1 MFLCSNL
8 GSAVN
13 FRLRNFSSEVQPVSA
28 PVCYGNKEFT
38 VKGLNLGF
46 ALGGR
51 YFSVVFW
58 GCSMVGNRNQSSGRT
73 QNGISKK
80 NSSGVHGNNGKT
92 AGNSGRNLGNL
103 PASAV
108 VNTGDESVQP
118 LESNSGNVGQ
128 NSVRESANG
137 NNEQNQTN
145 SSNTAGSD
153 ALNRDVMNSQGPLKN
168 VPLNLMAP
176 GRHAAYGKGIE
187 VQRAGRLNGDR
198 TVRNS
203 NLNVDQNPEKNLDR
217 NYQNKQNKQSANPG
231 SRVMNEAQNC
241 GNNPASS
248 EQNEQIGQSPLP
260 AASGNRDCSEQTV
273 SRTLGSTD
281 TLSVDGMNEEDG
293 VFGTRQSKWIPKQN
307 HNLNLE
313 NNLKERETEKGK
325 NQNEEQKDNDNV
337 EGDPVAE
344 TVLVSEENQGVEQ
357 ERASDLGQNTN
368 CQTDMVE
375 HSEEEDGNTTE
386 YEPESDDL
394 STEYEEEIEEPTL
407 KANNRPNE
415 GSHTCSNMKS
425 VDGGNAQPAEELFG
439 TQEEGIQNRDGEEGN
454 KKGLKNTK
462 QTKKAVEE
470 NNGNQKTSKKKR
482 KGETN
487 VVPEGN
493 AEDSSCEN
501 AGTCDEQNEQ
511 NEEQNTASDPLSF
524 ENAKKTKNSE
534 LVHTLLV
541 GVVCIDSSIPTR
553 MVSAVVDTPMYLRLK
568 RYPAHPAGD
577 VVKAMSIQ
585 CAGASGFNVLGW
597 IFELV
602 FCLVVVVSQLSPV
615 SL

>member
-13 FRLRNFSSEVQPVSA
+13 FRLRLRRRPTKN
-28 PVCYGNKEFT
+28 FT
-38 VKGLNLGF
+38 VIGLNQLRPVVGPFCHRLGKVATPGVNIRLVF
-46 ALGGR
+46 RKQDRRIASIGFLGSSKVVEDPIPNWVIRRLKPEQAKGR
-51 YFSVVFW
+51 RFIGVTVCEILAILVFQCCFL

-92 AGNSGRNLGNL
+92 AGNSGGNLGNL

-137 NNEQNQTN
+137 NNGNSGRNLEKLPAIANENSGQNKEKPPESANDYVGVTGLLNRTEQNQTN

-231 SRVMNEAQNC
+231 SGVMNEAQNC

-273 SRTLGSTD
+273 SQTLGSTD
-281 TLSVDGMNEEDG
+281 TLSVDGMNEEDA

-407 KANNRPNE
+407 KANNRPKE
-415 GSHTCSNMKS
+415 GSHTCSNLKS

-439 TQEEGIQNRDGEEGN
+439 TQEEGIQN
-454 KKGLKNTK
+454 
-462 QTKKAVEE
+462 
-470 NNGNQKTSKKKR
+470 
-482 KGETN
+482 
-487 VVPEGN
+487 
-493 AEDSSCEN
+493 
-501 AGTCDEQNEQ
+501 
-511 NEEQNTASDPLSF
+511 
-524 ENAKKTKNSE
+524 
-534 LVHTLLV
+534 
-541 GVVCIDSSIPTR
+541 
-553 MVSAVVDTPMYLRLK
+553 
-568 RYPAHPAGD
+568 
-577 VVKAMSIQ
+577 
-585 CAGASGFNVLGW
+585 
-597 IFELV
+597 
-602 FCLVVVVSQLSPV
+602 
-615 SL
+615 